1 LLANREAALRLATN
15 RDIDRKL
22 RTIVKSRFFWVYA
35 LSLWDPDA
43 FWKCISGASAFA
55 VVGLYLAGVAHGGFV
70 PAQLTATVIFEYFVL
85 GLILMWAYNLGAW
98 LHPANFTII
107 FTLIFR
113 LYRKNKTVEDLSAQE
128 LGRLFPEEDSKPDN
142 FVIAAMSRLYLRVKR
157 SPVLGSLI
165 VGSLFAAMMVALL
178 VLAS

>member
-1 LLANREAALRLATN
+1 MLANREAALRLATN

-22 RTIVKSRFFWVYA
+22 KTIVKSRFFWVYA

-43 FWKCISGASAFA
+43 FWKCISGATAFA
-55 VVGLYLAGVAHGGFV
+55 VVGLYLAGVAHGGLI
-70 PAQLTATVIFEYFVL
+70 PAQLTATVIFEYFLL

-107 FTLIFR
+107 FTLIFS

-128 LGRLFPEEDSKPDN
+128 LGRLFPGEDSKPDSGI
-142 FVIAAMSRLYLRVKR
+142 FAAMSRLYLQMRR
-157 SPVLGSLI
+157 SPVLGSLML
-165 VGSLFAAMMVALL
+165 GSLFAAMMVALL
-178 VLAS
+178 LLAS